1 MQPAWEPL
9 DLTSSGDESRGPEFS
24 VLLCCCC
31 CCCCSLGCHVQVK
44 SHHSPQAE
52 ASCSS
57 QHVRMKP
64 EFPQPPLSHHLSLAS
79 LLCLQEKVLPEKLF
93 PYSAWSAPSCDSG
106 LCPNVISSEQPSL
119 NTPVRSG
126 PPPAFTLHHLV
137 SFSFP
142 SLLLP
147 RSEIILLFVISTR
160 SIGSVLPLERTF
172 HESREAVLFS
182 NRDPASRIVASSEAA
197 LCKTCGE

>member
-9 DLTSSGDESRGPEFS
+9 DLTSSGDESRGLEFS
-24 VLLCCCC
+24 VLLCC

-57 QHVRMKP
+57 QHIRMKP

-79 LLCLQEKVLPEKLF
+79 LLCLQEKVLPRKLF

-119 NTPVRSG
+119 NTQSEVALPLPSLSI
-126 PPPAFTLHHLV
+126 T
-137 SFSFP
+137 S
-142 SLLLP
+142 SLLLFLHCSYHYP
-147 RSEIILLFVISTR
+147 KSSFYLLFQP
-160 SIGSVLPLERTF
+160 GP
-172 HESREAVLFS
+172 
-182 NRDPASRIVASSEAA
+182 
-197 LCKTCGE
+197 